1 MKISEEPILAT
12 GFNPVQ
18 HNRLT
23 RILFEND
30 GTNFIL
36 TDDDESTINPNVFM
50 IGDTV
55 KHQDVILCYI
65 YKFRTRLAVLAKLIC
80 DREGLKQM
88 RMLLSSINQIKCFR

>member
-1 MKISEEPILAT
+1 MVNMLFNLTAYTTMKISEEPILAT

-55 KHQDVILCYI
+55 KHQDDSFAIFTSLERV
-65 YKFRTRLAVLAKLIC
+65 
-80 DREGLKQM
+80 
-88 RMLLSSINQIKCFR
+88 